1 MLTKKYVSRT
11 DLKVAGFSNFQFYGN
26 HELKKVF
33 LSADIKKEIGKQ
45 QYNVT
50 FTVEADRQNTSIR
63 NIEKL
68 CRLML
73 EELESFNDKKAADKK
88 KFAEEHGDKID
99 Y

>member
-1 MLTKKYVSRT
+1 M
-11 DLKVAGFSNFQFYGN
+11 
-26 HELKKVF
+26 
-33 LSADIKKEIGKQ
+33 
-45 QYNVT
+45 
-50 FTVEADRQNTSIR
+50 TVEADRQNTSIR

-99 Y
+99 

>member
-1 MLTKKYVSRT
+1 MLNKKYISRT
-11 DLKVAGFSNFQFYGN
+11 DLKVAGFNNLQFFGN

-33 LSADIKKEIGKQ
+33 LSADIKTEIGKQ

-50 FTVEADRQNTSIR
+50 FTVEADRQNTSLR

-73 EELESFNDKKAADKK
+73 EELVSFNDKKAADKK

-99 Y
+99 

>member
-1 MLTKKYVSRT
+1 MINKKYVSRT

-33 LSADIKKEIGKQ
+33 LTADIETEVGKQ
-45 QYNVT
+45 KYKVT
-50 FTVEADRQNTSIR
+50 MTVEADRQNTSIR

-99 Y
+99 N

>member
-1 MLTKKYVSRT
+1 MLNKKYISRT
-11 DLKVAGFSNFQFYGN
+11 DLKVAGFSNLQFFGN

-33 LSADIKKEIGKQ
+33 LSADIKTEIGKQ

-50 FTVEADRQNTSIR
+50 FTVEADRQNTSLR
-63 NIEKL
+63 NIERL

-73 EELESFNDKKAADKK
+73 EELVSFNDKKAADKK

-99 Y
+99 